1 MITLTVPGP
10 VPSFLEVYEMVR
22 SRLREE
28 NMPDAN
34 FTIQDRH
41 GRIVG
46 LQEVQQGGDFQIM
59 PGSNIHSNPAMPYEF
74 TDFYSPVV
82 DQRGNNYPELLPDN
96 ITPSMVN
103 DMIEQHGLFNA
114 VCNLI
119 SALNTPRISTSGR
132 TTAASIAMMRSRLVH
147 HQTQDHQELS
157 TILSIESHHP
167 HNSLQGKKKYSVL
180 ILTADSKNILPR
192 KDIQYTQ

>member
-1 MITLTVPGP
+1 MITLNVPGP

-28 NMPDAN
+28 GMPDAN

-46 LQEVQQGGDFQIM
+46 LQEVQQGGDFQVV

-74 TDFYSPVV
+74 TDFYTPVI

-96 ITPSMVN
+96 ITPGMVN
-103 DMIEQHGLFNA
+103 DMIEQYGLFNA

-119 SALNTPRISTSGR
+119 SAVNTPRVSAPGR
-132 TTAASIAMMRSRLVH
+132 TTAASIALMRSRLVEH
-147 HQTQDHQELS
+147 E
-157 TILSIESHHP
+157 E
-167 HNSLQGKKKYSVL
+167 VL
-180 ILTADSKNILPR
+180 LWW
-192 KDIQYTQ
+192 